1 MNYIIYDAY
10 NARLAPNGGG
20 GMGMLAN
27 IRIWMEGRLLAD

>member
-20 GMGMLAN
+20 YGDACEHTNLDGGPVAC
-27 IRIWMEGRLLAD
+27 

>member
-20 GMGMLAN
+20 MGMLAN
-27 IRIWMEGRLLAD
+27 IRIGMAGRLLAD